1 MVQLTRFFTAGL
13 MLCLIVLATG
23 CKTEPK
29 ADEAPIPST
38 SFKFSM
44 IKHPVA
50 EYTAWKAAYN
60 AHDSMRTAFGVSK
73 FVLARGTDDPGMVFV
88 ANKIADPAK
97 AKEFMAH
104 PDLAAAMA
112 KGGVTGPPTIALAE
126 MIRIDTTT
134 NAGNDRLLISH
145 RVKDFDAWLK
155 VYDAE
160 GRSARTAN
168 GLQDRAL
175 ARDLDDPNMV
185 YVAFVV
191 TDREKANARMQSEEL
206 KKLMTD
212 AGVEGPPTFFYYTV
226 DPSN

>member
-29 ADEAPIPST
+29 ADEAPIPAT
-38 SFKFSM
+38 RFKFSM

-50 EYTAWKAAYN
+50 EYTAWKAVYEAQ
-60 AHDSMRTAFGVSK
+60 DSLRTAFGMSK

-88 ANKIADPAK
+88 VHKIADLSK
-97 AKEFMAH
+97 AKEFIAH

-112 KGGVTGPPTIALAE
+112 NAGVTAPPTVAFAD
-126 MIRIDTTT
+126 MIRIDTST
-134 NAGNDRLLISH
+134 NPGNDRLLISH

-160 GRSARTAN
+160 GRTARTAN

-175 ARDLDDPNMV
+175 SRDLDDPNMV

-191 TDREKANARMQSEEL
+191 TDREKANARMQSEDL

-226 DPSN
+226 DPSH